1 MNRLFGNRSYNN
13 SNAELDDKVFDSSEA
28 SINNTIKDLSL
39 KLHNVEQQIA
49 VNTKQY
55 KQNQKNTFLK
65 KKLLNLLKQKGTLSN
80 QLMQYE
86 NSLMN
91 IQQQKLSNINVKTNL
106 NIINNMQ
113 QQVKQFK
120 QFNKANSKVFNADSI
135 YDLKDELDDMM
146 QQTDEI
152 NEILNMGNGQND
164 IDEDELNEELE
175 FLMEENG
182 NNNISMTASGGSYLD
197 NLGVL
202 DASDAQIEPEFL
214 DNDADPIAE
223 KETDVVAE

>member
-1 MNRLFGNRSYNN
+1 MNRLFGNRSSNN
-13 SNAELDDKVFDSSEA
+13 SNSDLDDKVFDSSET
-28 SINNTIKDLSL
+28 SINNTIKDLNL

-55 KQNQKNTFLK
+55 KQNQKNSFLK

-106 NIINNMQ
+106 NIITNMQ

-120 QFNKANSKVFNADSI
+120 QFNKANSKIFNADSI

-152 NEILNMGNGQND
+152 NEILNMGNGQNE
-164 IDEDELNEELE
+164 IDEDELNEELD
-175 FLMEENG
+175 FLMQEND
-182 NNNISMTASGGSYLD
+182 NNGISINAGSGSYLE

-202 DASDAQIEPEFL
+202 DANDTQIEPEFL
-214 DNDADPIAE
+214 DNEADPIAE
-223 KETDVVAE
+223 Q

>member
-1 MNRLFGNRSYNN
+1 MNRLFGNRSSNN
-13 SNAELDDKVFDSSEA
+13 SNAELDDKVFDSSET

-120 QFNKANSKVFNADSI
+120 QFNKANSKIFNADSI

-146 QQTDEI
+146 EQTDEI

-164 IDEDELNEELE
+164 IDEDELNEELD
-175 FLMEENG
+175 FLMQEND
-182 NNNISMTASGGSYLD
+182 NNAISMTTGGGSYLD

-214 DNDADPIAE
+214 DNEADPIAE
-223 KETDVVAE
+223 KENDVVAE

>member
-1 MNRLFGNRSYNN
+1 M
-13 SNAELDDKVFDSSEA
+13 
-28 SINNTIKDLSL
+28 
-39 KLHNVEQQIA
+39 
-49 VNTKQY
+49 
-55 KQNQKNTFLK
+55 K
-65 KKLLNLLKQKGTLSN
+65 KKLLNLIKQKNTISN

-120 QFNKANSKVFNADSI
+120 QFNKANKNVFNADSI

-146 QQTDEI
+146 EQTNEI
-152 NEILNMGNGQND
+152 NEILNMGNGEND

-175 FLMEENG
+175 YLMQEN
-182 NNNISMTASGGSYLD
+182 NSVSMGSSNGAYLES
-197 NLGVL
+197 LGVI
-202 DASDAQIEPEFL
+202 DVNDNQIEPEFMN
-214 DNDADPIAE
+214 NDSEQISEQPNDI
-223 KETDVVAE
+223 VAE

>member
-214 DNDADPIAE
+214 DNDADPIEIGRAH
-223 KETDVVAE
+223 V

>member
-1 MNRLFGNRSYNN
+1 MNRLFGNRSSNN
-13 SNAELDDKVFDSSEA
+13 SNSDLDDKVFDSSET
-28 SINNTIKDLSL
+28 SINNTIKDLNL

-55 KQNQKNTFLK
+55 KQNQKNSFLK

-106 NIINNMQ
+106 NIITNMQ

-120 QFNKANSKVFNADSI
+120 QFNKANSKIFNADSI

-152 NEILNMGNGQND
+152 NEILNMGNGQD
-164 IDEDELNEELE
+164 EIDEDELNEELD
-175 FLMEENG
+175 FLMQEND
-182 NNNISMTASGGSYLD
+182 NNGISINAGSGSYLE

-202 DASDAQIEPEFL
+202 DANDTQIEPEFL
-214 DNDADPIAE
+214 DNEADPIAE
-223 KETDVVAE
+223 QGKDVVAE

>member
-1 MNRLFGNRSYNN
+1 MNRLFGNKK
-13 SNAELDDKVFDSSEA
+13 SNTSNFDLDDKLFDNSEA
-28 SINNTIKDLSL
+28 SINTTIKDLNL
-39 KLHNVEQQIA
+39 KLHNLEQQIA

-65 KKLLNLLKQKGTLSN
+65 KKLLNLLKQKNTLTN

-120 QFNKANSKVFNADSI
+120 QFNKANKNVFNADSI
-135 YDLKDELDDMM
+135 YDLKDELEDMM
-146 QQTDEI
+146 EQTNEI
-152 NEILNMGNGQND
+152 NEILNMGNGEND

-175 FLMEENG
+175 YLMQEN
-182 NNNISMTASGGSYLD
+182 NSTAMNSSNGAYLET
-197 NLGVL
+197 LGVI
-202 DASDAQIEPEFL
+202 DVNDNQIEPEFI
-214 DNDADPIAE
+214 NDSDLISEQPN
-223 KETDVVAE
+223 DVVAE

>member
-1 MNRLFGNRSYNN
+1 MNRLFGNKKTNA
-13 SNAELDDKVFDSSEA
+13 SNFDLDDKLFDNSEA
-28 SINNTIKDLSL
+28 SINNTIKDLNL
-39 KLHNVEQQIA
+39 KLHNLEQQIA

-65 KKLLNLLKQKGTLSN
+65 KKLLNLIKQKNTISN

-120 QFNKANSKVFNADSI
+120 QFNKANKNVFNADSI

-146 QQTDEI
+146 EQTNEI
-152 NEILNMGNGQND
+152 NEILNMGNGEND

-175 FLMEENG
+175 YLMQEKNSVSMGSSNG
-182 NNNISMTASGGSYLD
+182 AYLES
-197 NLGVL
+197 LGVI
-202 DASDAQIEPEFL
+202 DVNDNQIEPEFMN
-214 DNDADPIAE
+214 NDLEQISEQPNDI
-223 KETDVVAE
+223 VAE